1 MTRGELWMSKK
12 ITINNAVKKYGD
24 FLAINDV
31 SLEVNEGELFTLLGP
46 SGCGKTTLLRMLA
59 GFNSIE
65 AGQFYF
71 GETLINDISAHKRD
85 IGMVFQNYAI
95 FPHLTVRDN
104 VAYGLRA
111 RGIKADEVRK
121 RVNDALDMAQ
131 ISHLAERM
139 PNQLSGGQQQR
150 VALARAIVIEPSLLL
165 MDEPLS
171 NLDAKLRVQMRQTI
185 RDLQKRL
192 KITTI
197 YVTHDQEEA
206 LAISD
211 RIAVMKDGVIVQSG
225 TPYEIYSNPVHKFV
239 AGFIG
244 TSNFLNGT
252 IGEVKNIS
260 DNGELAVEYLLD
272 GAHKTLSLKVKDA
285 DGLKPGDK
293 LESSIRPGQ
302 VYIFES
308 KEERIIQKGM
318 DGGEIEIEAIM
329 SANVEDAF
337 FLGEYIDYR
346 LLLESGDLIHANVYT
361 RDIKSVIA
369 KGSNVHIGLDSSRIR
384 LYNSEGRVISC

>member
-1 MTRGELWMSKK
+1 MSKK

-131 ISHLAERM
+131 ISHLADRM

>member
-1 MTRGELWMSKK
+1 MSKK